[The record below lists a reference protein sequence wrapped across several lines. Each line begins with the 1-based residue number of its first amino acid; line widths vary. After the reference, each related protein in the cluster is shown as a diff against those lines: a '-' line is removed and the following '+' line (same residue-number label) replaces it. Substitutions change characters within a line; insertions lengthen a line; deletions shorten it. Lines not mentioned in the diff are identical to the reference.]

1 MLTRLVRATALAL
14 LVCLA
19 SGCKAFGGSFLVFGG
34 AHTLQEDLV
43 ARARGA
49 GEEAREARADFA
61 AAALLYQR
69 LTAPQAVELERLSG
83 EFADAV
89 EACDDRAQDV
99 TERIEAIRHEKEAV
113 VKGWTEELGR
123 FSSDA
128 VRKKSEAQMRDTE
141 ARAQSLLTALE
152 RLQGRMQPVLLKLRD
167 YALFFDHNL
176 NARAIATLQD
186 TYKDF
191 DGEVKALESEFARVE
206 AELGTFLAHFAEP
219 EQPTPTPTPKATPT
233 SPPAAAK

>member
-1 MLTRLVRATALAL
+1 MLTRLVRATSLAL

-19 SGCKAFGGSFLVFGG
+19 TGCKAFGGSFLVFGG
-34 AHTLQEDLV
+34 NHAPQEDLV

-49 GEEAREARADFA
+49 GEEAQEARADFA

-83 EFADAV
+83 EFEDAV
-89 EACDDRAQDV
+89 EACEDRAHEV
-99 TERIEAIRHEKEAV
+99 TERIEAIRRETEAV
-113 VKGWTEELGR
+113 VESWTEELGR

-141 ARAQSLLTALE
+141 AHAQRLLAALE
-152 RLQGRMQPVLLKLRD
+152 RLQGRMKPVLLKLQD

-176 NARAIATLQD
+176 SARAIATLQD

-191 DGEVKALESEFARVE
+191 DGEVKALESEFAKVE
-206 AELGTFLAHFAEP
+206 AELGAFLAYFAEP
-219 EQPTPTPTPKATPT
+219 EQPKPAPA
-233 SPPAAAK
+233 SPPQAAK